1 MRGFRVIP
9 ENLELTDERLSIIRS
24 HNKYIEVLSGK
35 IDSCSWV
42 ADKVL
47 EKISSL

>member
-1 MRGFRVIP
+1 MRGYRVVP
-9 ENLELTDERLSIIRS
+9 VNVETTDERLSIIR
-24 HNKYIEVLSGK
+24 NYDKYIEVLSGK

-47 EKISSL
+47 EKIVS

>member
-1 MRGFRVIP
+1 MRGFRVVP
-9 ENLELTDERLSIIRS
+9 MNVELTDERLSILS
-24 HNKYIEVLSGK
+24 NHDKYIEVLSGK

-47 EKISSL
+47 EKITSL